1 MRYAV
6 HVKQLEPSTA
16 LCVRMTAPTGRVVEA
31 VRRTQAGLAEGAELV
46 GLKTSGPPEVCYL
59 SEPRR
64 SAAVQVEVSLPVAPD
79 TRQLAGGVVRRT
91 GGEVAHVHHKG
102 PHEDI
107 TGAYDAL
114 YIWVHRAGYE
124 VAGQP
129 TEVYLTGP
137 ADTRCPEDYLTEVI
151 VPVRRA
157 TAAGAHAVSRT

>member
-16 LCVRMTAPTGRVVEA
+16 LCVRMTTPTDRVGEAVGRVL
-31 VRRTQAGLAEGAELV
+31 AGLAAGAEQV
-46 GLKTSGPPEVCYL
+46 GLRASGPPEVCYL

-64 SAAVQVEVSLPVAPD
+64 GAAVQIEASLPVAAD
-79 TRQLAGGVVRRT
+79 TRQLMSGVVHRS
-91 GGEVAHVHHKG
+91 GGEVAHVYHKG
-102 PHEDI
+102 PYEDI
-107 TGAYDAL
+107 TYAYDAL
-114 YIWVHRAGYE
+114 LLWTDQAGYE

-137 ADTRCPEDYLTEVI
+137 ADTRCPRDFLTEVI

-157 TAAGAHAVSRT
+157 TPAGSNAVPHT